1 MPSLSLFIFGMNYYG
16 KIYIPFLHYSC
27 EGDRVAAERDMILG
41 KAEEIEK
48 IEQELEYHEAK
59 ILTLRRKLNNLVEEV
74 MYA

>member
-1 MPSLSLFIFGMNYYG
+1 MMG
-16 KIYIPFLHYSC
+16 KI
-27 EGDRVAAERDMILG
+27 MG
-41 KAEEIEK
+41 KAEEIER